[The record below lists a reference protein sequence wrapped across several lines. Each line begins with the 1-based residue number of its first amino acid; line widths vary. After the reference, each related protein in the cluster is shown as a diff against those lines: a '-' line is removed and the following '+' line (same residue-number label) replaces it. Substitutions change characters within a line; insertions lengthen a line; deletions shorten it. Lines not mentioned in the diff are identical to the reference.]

1 MKEPSVLDYV
11 KSLLMPWKGG
21 PIQISQPE
29 FKAAEAVSETI
40 QEDRVDQNLEKPE
53 QAILEEI
60 VVPVSQPAA
69 TPKRF
74 WLGAL
79 PYRAAAALILAIF
92 AQMNLEPPLR
102 NVTPAVIMYGIAGLC
117 WIWALSSKELQLFKL
132 SEDESCPMSSV
143 IRYPVLLA
151 LCVPFFFL
159 AYFAFSDGK
168 FTEINL
174 FIELVLLITLV
185 VGLYQKPQRDVDENK
200 PKFKINWGKLEW
212 NVRVTPWIFLIVA
225 AFLFATFFRFYR
237 LEQVPVDMISDQA
250 EKLFDVNDVLS
261 GQMNI
266 FFPRNSGR
274 EAFQFYLTAAVIQIF
289 GTGISFLSLKIG
301 TALAGMVTLVYIYFL
316 GKEVG
321 NRQVGLFAMVLAGV
335 AYWPNVIDRIGL
347 RFALYPL
354 FAAPALYYLVR
365 GLRRQN
371 RNDFIWSG
379 IALGLGLHGYSTMR
393 IVPFIFVILIL
404 IYIAHRQASGR
415 RMTALQG
422 LVLIGVVSLV
432 VLLPLV
438 RYALEKPGQF
448 DIVTSRAFSR
458 LSTTESSYPAPPVQ
472 IFFQNLWNAWTM
484 VFYDNGTIWAHSI
497 PMRPALDSVTAALYF
512 LGTIVAIVQYWR
524 SRHWLYLFLLVLV
537 PLLMMPSILSLS
549 FPGENPSLNRTGA
562 AYIPVFILAALGMES
577 ILSALFSKMSS
588 SQRNWGVG
596 IVATG
601 ILFWVSLL
609 NYDLVFNQ
617 YANQYAQSSWNTAE
631 MGQAV
636 KGFLSTFGETSS
648 VYVVGYPHWVDGRAV
663 ALNSGVAGVDF
674 SIGGASLPET
684 LEKPGAKLFLLSPG
698 DQPDLDLLKI
708 IYPEGRHWIQ
718 AGRNDKN
725 FVEFIVLPP
734 AVD

>member
-11 KSLLMPWKGG
+11 KSLLMPWKGT

-29 FKAAEAVSETI
+29 TKAAEPASETA
-40 QEDRVDQNLEKPE
+40 QVEGMGQDSEPPERSGLEK
-53 QAILEEI
+53 I
-60 VVPVSQPAA
+60 VIPVSQPVVSK
-69 TPKRF
+69 KRF
-74 WLGAL
+74 WLGGL

-102 NVTPAVIMYGIAGLC
+102 NVVPAVVLYGIAGLY

-132 SEDESCPMSSV
+132 SDDETRPIQSG

-151 LCVPFFFL
+151 LCIPIFFL

-174 FIELVLLITLV
+174 FIELVLLITLI
-185 VGLYQKPQRDVDENK
+185 VGLYQKPQREVDENK

-212 NVRVTPWIFLIVA
+212 NIRITPWIFLIIVA
-225 AFLFATFFRFYR
+225 LVVITFFRFYR
-237 LEQVPVDMISDQA
+237 LQQVPVDMISDQA

-274 EAFQFYLTAAVIQIF
+274 EAFQFYLTAAVIRIF

-301 TALAGMVTLVYIYFL
+301 TGLAGMVTLIYIYLL

-321 NRQVGLFAMVLAGV
+321 NRQVGLFAVILTGV

-354 FAAPALYYLVR
+354 FTAPALYYLIR

-393 IVPFIFVILIL
+393 IVPFVFIILIL
-404 IYIAHRQASGR
+404 VYIVHRQARGKR
-415 RMTALQG
+415 ITALQG
-422 LVLIGVVSLV
+422 LVFVGVVSLV
-432 VLLPLV
+432 VLLPLI
-438 RYALEKPGQF
+438 RYALEKPGQY
-448 DIVTSRAFSR
+448 DMVTSRAFSR
-458 LSTTESSYPAPPVQ
+458 LSTTESVYPAPPVQ

-484 VFYDNGTIWAHSI
+484 TFYDNGMIWAHSI
-497 PMRPALDSVTAALYF
+497 PSRPALDFVTAGLYF
-512 LGTIVAIVQYWR
+512 LGSLAVIVQYFR
-524 SRHWLYLFLLVLV
+524 TRHWLYLFLLILV
-537 PLLMMPSILSLS
+537 PLLMMPSILSLA
-549 FPGENPSLNRTGA
+549 FPNENPSLNRTGA
-562 AYIPVFILAALGMES
+562 AYIPVFILAALGLDS
-577 ILSALFSKMSS
+577 ILSTLFSKINPG
-588 SQRNWGVG
+588 QRNWAIG
-596 IVATG
+596 ITATA
-601 ILFWVSLL
+601 ILLWVSLL

-617 YANQYAQSSWNTAE
+617 YATQYAQSSWNTAE
-631 MGQAV
+631 MGQVV
-636 KGFLSTFGETSS
+636 KSFISTFGENSS
-648 VYVVGYPHWVDGRAV
+648 VYVVGYPYWVDGRSV
-663 ALNSGVAGVDF
+663 ALESGVTGIDF
-674 SIGGASLPET
+674 SIVGARLPET
-684 LEKPGAKLFLLSPG
+684 MEKSGTKLFLLSPE
-698 DQPDLDLLKI
+698 DQPDLTLLETL
-708 IYPEGRHWIQ
+708 YPEGQHWIR

-725 FVEFIVLPP
+725 FVEFLVLAP
-734 AVD
+734 AIN

>member
-11 KSLLMPWKGG
+11 KSLLTPWKGA

-29 FKAAEAVSETI
+29 VVAAEPVSETT
-40 QEDRVDQNLEKPE
+40 QEEGSGQDLGQSEP
-53 QAILEEI
+53 AILEKI
-60 VVPVSQPAA
+60 VVPVAQPAA
-69 TPKRF
+69 SKKRF
-74 WLGAL
+74 WLGGL

-102 NVTPAVIMYGIAGLC
+102 NVVPAVVLYGIAGLY
-117 WIWALSSKELQLFKL
+117 WVWALSSKEFQLFKL
-132 SEDESCPMSSV
+132 SDDESRPMQSS

-151 LCVPFFFL
+151 LCVPMFFL

-174 FIELVLLITLV
+174 FIGLVLLATLIA
-185 VGLYQKPQRDVDENK
+185 GLYQKPDRQGEEKK

-212 NVRVTPWIFLIVA
+212 NIRVTPWIFLIVVA
-225 AFLFATFFRFYR
+225 VLVVTFFRFYR
-237 LEQVPVDMISDQA
+237 LQQVPVDMISDQA

-301 TALAGMVTLVYIYFL
+301 TGLAGMVTLIYIYFL

-321 NRQVGLFAMVLAGV
+321 NRQVGLFAVILAGV

-354 FAAPALYYLVR
+354 FTAPALYYLVR

-393 IVPFIFVILIL
+393 IVPFVFVILIL
-404 IYIAHRQASGR
+404 IYIVHRQASGK

-422 LVLIGVVSLV
+422 LVFIGLVSLI
-432 VLLPLV
+432 VLLPLI
-438 RYALEKPGQF
+438 RYALEAPNQF
-448 DIVTSRAFSR
+448 DIVASRAFSR
-458 LSTTESSYPAPPVQ
+458 LSTTESAYPAPPVQ

-497 PMRPALDSVTAALYF
+497 PSRPALDFVTAALYF
-512 LGTIVAIVQYWR
+512 LGTIVALVQYFR

-537 PLLMMPSILSLS
+537 PLLMMPSILSLT
-549 FPGENPSLNRTGA
+549 FPAENPSLNRTGA
-562 AYIPVFILAALGMES
+562 AYIPVFILAALGLES
-577 ILSALFSKMSS
+577 ILAVMFSKINPSR
-588 SQRNWGVG
+588 RNWTVG
-596 IVATG
+596 IVAAG
-601 ILFWVSLL
+601 ILFWISLL

-617 YANQYAQSSWNTAE
+617 YANQYALSSWNTAE
-631 MGQAV
+631 IGQST
-636 KGFLSTFGETSS
+636 KGFLAVFKEPRS
-648 VYVVGYPHWVDGRAV
+648 VYVVGYPNWVDGRSV
-663 ALNSGVAGVDF
+663 ALEGGVAGVDF
-674 SIGGASLPET
+674 SIMSADLPT
-684 LEKPGAKLFLLSPG
+684 TIEKPGAKLFLLSPV
-698 DQPDLDLLKI
+698 DQADLDLLEKL
-708 IYPEGRHWIQ
+708 YPQGQYWVQ
-718 AGRNDKN
+718 TGRNEKN
-725 FVEFIVLPP
+725 YIEFIVLPQP
-734 AVD
+734 

>member
-11 KSLLMPWKGG
+11 KSLLMPWKGT

-29 FKAAEAVSETI
+29 VEEVETTQAEGAG
-40 QEDRVDQNLEKPE
+40 QDLEKTE
-53 QAILEEI
+53 QAGIEKI
-60 VVPVSQPAA
+60 GPVSQPVASK
-69 TPKRF
+69 KRF
-74 WLGAL
+74 WPGGL

-92 AQMNLEPPLR
+92 AQINLEPPLR
-102 NVTPAVIMYGIAGLC
+102 NVMPAVVLYGIAGLY
-117 WIWALSSKELQLFKL
+117 WVWALTSKELQLFKL
-132 SEDESCPMSSV
+132 SDDEARPMQSS
-143 IRYPVLLA
+143 IRYPVLLV
-151 LCVPFFFL
+151 LCIPIFFL

-168 FTEINL
+168 FTEINV
-174 FIELVLLITLV
+174 FIGLVLLATLI
-185 VGLYQKPQRDVDENK
+185 VGLYQKPYGAVDENK

-212 NVRVTPWIFLIVA
+212 NIRITPWAALIII
-225 AFLFATFFRFYR
+225 AFLVSIFFRFYR

-250 EKLFDVNDVLS
+250 EKLFDVGDVLS

-274 EAFQFYLTAAVIQIF
+274 EAFQFYLTAAVVQIF
-289 GTGISFLSLKIG
+289 GTGITFLSLKIG

-321 NRQVGLFAMVLAGV
+321 NRQVGLFAVVLAGV
-335 AYWPNVIDRIGL
+335 AYWPNVIDRVGL

-404 IYIAHRQASGR
+404 IYIVHRQASGR
-415 RMTALQG
+415 RITAIQG
-422 LVLIGVVSLV
+422 LILIGVVSVV
-432 VLLPLV
+432 VLLPLI

-458 LSTTESSYPAPPVQ
+458 LSTTESEYPAPPVQ
-472 IFFQNLWNAWTM
+472 VFFQNFWNAWTM
-484 VFYDNGTIWAHSI
+484 VFYDNGSIWAHSI
-497 PMRPALDSVTAALYF
+497 SSRPALDFVTAALYF
-512 LGTIVAIVQYWR
+512 LGTLVVIVQYFR
-524 SRHWLYLFLLVLV
+524 SRHWLYLFLLILV

-549 FPGENPSLNRTGA
+549 FPGENPCLNRTGA
-562 AYIPVFILAALGMES
+562 AYIPVFILAALGLES
-577 ILSALFSKMSS
+577 ILSALFSKVPSNR
-588 SQRNWGVG
+588 RNWFVG

-617 YANQYAQSSWNTAE
+617 YATQYAQASWNTAE
-631 MGQAV
+631 MGQSV
-636 KGFLSTFGETSS
+636 KGFKSTFGESS

-663 ALNSGVAGVDF
+663 ALNGGFVGQDF
-674 SIGGASLPET
+674 SIMGASLLET
-684 LEKPGAKLFLLSPG
+684 LERPGAKLFLLSPE
-698 DQPDLDLLKI
+698 DQQDLDLLKT
-708 IYPEGRHWIQ
+708 IYPEGRYWIYT
-718 AGRNDKN
+718 GRNDKN
-725 FVEFIVLPP
+725 FIEFIVMP
-734 AVD
+734 ASVD